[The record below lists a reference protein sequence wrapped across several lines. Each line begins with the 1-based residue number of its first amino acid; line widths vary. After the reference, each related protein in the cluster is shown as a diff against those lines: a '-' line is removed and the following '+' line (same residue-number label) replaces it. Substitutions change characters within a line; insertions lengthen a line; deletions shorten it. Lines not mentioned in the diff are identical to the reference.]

1 MLHPVAWWAWG
12 LLLAAA
18 ATRTTNPF
26 LLGAICV
33 VIAIVVLQRKELGT
47 TNAIG
52 VFLTIAL
59 LAVGLRVVMMVLL
72 GSSVGGRVVVLDL
85 PQVPLPS
92 WMAGVQLGGPVTLA
106 ALVDAFYKGLQLATV
121 LLCVGACNAL
131 ADARR
136 LLRYVPATLY
146 DAGTAIV
153 VALTYIPQLADDA
166 ASARRARK
174 LRGHSGK
181 GLRETAALMVP
192 VLENSLERAIHLAAS
207 MESRGYGRITLS
219 RASRRRASA
228 LAIVG
233 LAGVLVGLVTL
244 LGGAL
249 PTRLGAATLAGG
261 VLVGAAALFSGSRQD
276 RRSTYRRD
284 PWRFPE
290 TIVLLTGA
298 APLAATLWSS
308 RAGHLGLVPAQ
319 VPVTVPDLLPVASV
333 AVAVAAIPALLA
345 PRTPRRAARE
355 DALRARPATPTAPP
369 AGPRPTVPLESAKA
383 PR

>member
-1 MLHPVAWWAWG
+1 MLHPVAWWGWG
-12 LLLAAA
+12 LLLAAT
-18 ATRTTNPF
+18 ATRTTNPCV
-26 LLGAICV
+26 LGAICV
-33 VIAIVVLQRKELGT
+33 VIAVVVLQRKEIGT

-52 VFLTIAL
+52 VFLVIAL
-59 LAVGLRVVMMVLL
+59 LAVGLRVVMMVVL
-72 GSSVGGRVVVLDL
+72 GSSVGGTVTVLDL
-85 PQVPLPS
+85 PQIPLPD
-92 WMAGVQLGGPVTLA
+92 WMAGVELGGPVTLA
-106 ALVDAFYKGLQLATV
+106 ELVDAFYKGLQLATV

-166 ASARRARK
+166 SAARRARR
-174 LRGHSGK
+174 LRGHTGT
-181 GLRETAALMVP
+181 GLRETATLVVP

-207 MESRGYGRITLS
+207 MESRGYGRITLDQ
-219 RASRRRASA
+219 ASRRRASA
-228 LAIVG
+228 LTVVG

-249 PTRLGAATLAGG
+249 PTRVGALTLCGG
-261 VLVGAAALFSGSRQD
+261 VFVGGAALFTGARRD

-284 PWRFPE
+284 PWRLPE
-290 TIVLLTGA
+290 VVVLACGIV
-298 APLAATLWSS
+298 PVAATLWMS
-308 RAGHLGLVPAQ
+308 RTGRPGLVPAQ
-319 VPVTVPDLLPVASV
+319 VPVAAPQVLPWVLA
-333 AVAVAAIPALLA
+333 AVALAALPAVCA

-355 DALRARPATPTAPP
+355 DARRPAPREPERAPRTRP
-369 AGPRPTVPLESAKA
+369 AAPLEGARV